1 MTVCPYI
8 AQYTIDTFRSQS
20 QGATPHHRVSRSQAE
35 AVHGDA
41 RRGRRELVRISQ
53 SPHSASLIA
62 HTRLTFSFYNLRNNI
77 CALPA
82 LWVGLLYDAQAL
94 ADAEALVSDWTA
106 EEREYLRTAVTKGT
120 SRAISHIPTRCF
132 TSNAGAC
139 SDRWPVTVDQAI
151 VQGHAQQMD

>member
-1 MTVCPYI
+1 M
-8 AQYTIDTFRSQS
+8 
-20 QGATPHHRVSRSQAE
+20 
-35 AVHGDA
+35 
-41 RRGRRELVRISQ
+41 RISQ

-120 SRAISHIPTRCF
+120 TRAIPKSRHAVLPLTLV
-132 TSNAGAC
+132 
-139 SDRWPVTVDQAI
+139 PVQTD
-151 VQGHAQQMD
+151 GR